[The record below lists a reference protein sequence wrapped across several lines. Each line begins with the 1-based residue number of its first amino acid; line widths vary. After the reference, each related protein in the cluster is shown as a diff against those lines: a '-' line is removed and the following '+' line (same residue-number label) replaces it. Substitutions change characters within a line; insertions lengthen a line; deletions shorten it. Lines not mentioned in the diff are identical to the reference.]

1 MKPKLLSIALVT
13 LGSVLEVYYYYYR
26 FVAEAGL
33 KPMAWIQG
41 IALTLLLMGLFTL
54 RAKWQAWLIIV
65 PLTVFSIYSTA
76 TGQKEALTSKLTT
89 EALEVNN
96 SKIEQLESS
105 LELKQRRYDKV
116 ESLIDTSVNSFDDT
130 YKWKNTNGKYEE
142 ELNELTNDMEE
153 LRNQII
159 ELNSPE
165 INQVDKFILQLFFSF
180 FVAIM
185 APVGILLWPV
195 TRPTDWEYHVR
206 KWVNVN
212 WTGIRNGKSDQI
224 LSKDKFLE
232 FLRSRD
238 IQFTEDQYNK
248 IYNVANKL
256 NIVDKNSIIVNNE
269 HEAIKMILGEM

>member
-1 MKPKLLSIALVT
+1 MKAKLLSIALVV

-26 FVAEAGL
+26 FVSEAGL

-41 IALTLLLMGLFTL
+41 VALTLLLMGLFTL
-54 RAKWQAWLIIV
+54 RNNWKAWLIIV
-65 PLTVFSIYSTA
+65 PLLAFSIFSTA
-76 TGQKEALTSKLTT
+76 TGQKQALTSKLVG
-89 EALEVNN
+89 EALVVNN

-116 ESLIDTSVNSFDDT
+116 ESLIDTSVNSFDDA
-130 YKWKNTNGKYEE
+130 YKWKNTNGKYEA
-142 ELNELTNDMEE
+142 ELDELTYDIDQ

-159 ELNSPE
+159 ELKSPE

-195 TRPTDWEYHVR
+195 TKSTDWEYHVR

-224 LSKDKFLE
+224 LSKEKFLE
-232 FLRSRD
+232 FLQSRD

-248 IYNVANKL
+248 INNVANKL
-256 NIVDKNSIIVNNE
+256 NVVDKNSIIINNE
-269 HEAIKMILGEM
+269 HEAIRLILGGI

>member
-1 MKPKLLSIALVT
+1 MS
-13 LGSVLEVYYYYYR
+13 
-26 FVAEAGL
+26 
-33 KPMAWIQG
+33 MIQG
-41 IALTLLLMGLFTL
+41 VALTLLLMGLFTL
-54 RAKWQAWLIIV
+54 RGKWQTWLIIV

-76 TGQKEALTSKLTT
+76 TGQKEALTTKLTS

-116 ESLIDTSVNSFDDT
+116 ESMIDNSISDYADT
-130 YKWKNTNGKYEE
+130 VRYGKTNPIYEA
-142 ELNELTNDMEE
+142 ELNELTYDMDQ

-159 ELNSPE
+159 ELNSPD

-195 TRPTDWEYHVR
+195 SFGSTNWEYHVR

-224 LSKDKFLE
+224 LNKDKFLE

-238 IQFTEDQYNK
+238 IEFTDDKYDK
-248 IYNVANKL
+248 ILNVANRLKVID
-256 NIVDKNSIIVNNE
+256 NNRITVNNE
-269 HEAIKMILGEM
+269 HEVIKMILREM